1 MQLYYRRRFGYAI
14 KLQVNDKERN
24 KIVRYFVVSADSRIN
39 IRTSNEREPKM
50 LKLIQAYIAEPTLK
64 NAQKI
69 RSYESKHMMAVCMLT
84 VEQSDIVA
92 TAINHANNPV
102 AA

>member
-1 MQLYYRRRFGYAI
+1 
-14 KLQVNDKERN
+14 
-24 KIVRYFVVSADSRIN
+24 
-39 IRTSNEREPKM
+39 M
-50 LKLIQAYIAEPTLK
+50 LKLIQAYIADPTLK

-84 VEQSDIVA
+84 VEQRDIVA
-92 TAINHANNPV
+92 TAINHANNSV